1 VTMGRALARARSTS
15 TSRRQSSLAVG
26 PACVLP
32 RKETHRK
39 VTHDTGET
47 CTVPPALWTHSGIQK
62 RKTLVEEERVEAA
75 SPQQALQSRIEAGVL
90 AFDPDQV
97 EVTRHFQAL
106 YEEVATWSPPPL
118 VQPTLMASIFSSLG
132 WSSEEQSPVPRGVYL
147 WGTVGG
153 GKTMLMDL
161 FHSSVEALGGTSCRR
176 VHYPD
181 FMQDVH
187 RRMHEAKKA
196 APPRDMARMHSAQPF
211 NPVPPVGDS
220 IMQES
225 SIICLDEFQVT
236 DIADAMILKVLFSYL
251 WDRGVVL
258 VATSNRPPRDLYK
271 NGIQRSN
278 FLPFLDMLEERCT
291 VVSLDPGV
299 DYRRRNLGDQ
309 DRLFFNSTRVE
320 EDAEGNMKCL
330 FKFMAAQETDNVG
343 PKTIRIKGRD
353 VSFNSACGGLL
364 DSDFTE
370 LCGRPLWT
378 NDYLKIT
385 QVFHTVFIRDIPKM
399 SQNNKAL
406 ARRFICLI
414 DCLYDHKVRVV
425 ASGQDDYPNLFQ
437 DKKISEEQSLE
448 DAGDEGRVE
457 SGLFS
462 GEEELFAFDR
472 TVSRLAEMQTKDYW
486 MKWRSHMGNRS

>member
-1 VTMGRALARARSTS
+1 
-15 TSRRQSSLAVG
+15 
-26 PACVLP
+26 
-32 RKETHRK
+32 
-39 VTHDTGET
+39 
-47 CTVPPALWTHSGIQK
+47 
-62 RKTLVEEERVEAA
+62 
-75 SPQQALQSRIEAGVL
+75 
-90 AFDPDQV
+90 
-97 EVTRHFQAL
+97 
-106 YEEVATWSPPPL
+106 
-118 VQPTLMASIFSSLG
+118 
-132 WSSEEQSPVPRGVYL
+132 
-147 WGTVGG
+147 
-153 GKTMLMDL
+153 
-161 FHSSVEALGGTSCRR
+161 
-176 VHYPD
+176 
-181 FMQDVH
+181 
-187 RRMHEAKKA
+187 
-196 APPRDMARMHSAQPF
+196 
-211 NPVPPVGDS
+211 
-220 IMQES
+220 
-225 SIICLDEFQVT
+225 
-236 DIADAMILKVLFSYL
+236 MILKLLFSYL

-309 DRLFFNSTRVE
+309 DRLFFNSTREE

-448 DAGDEGRVE
+448 GAGDEGRVE

-472 TVSRLAEMQTKDYW
+472 TVSRLAEMQTKVRHSSPLLSHPLLSSYPHLLSSSPLIISSHHLLSSSPFLSSHVLSSLLLSSLLLSSHILSYPLSSSLISSLLSSPLLSYSLLSAHILLSLLLSSPPLFSYPLLSYPFLTSPLLSSHILSFPLISYYLFSSPLLLSSHTLSSHILSSHILSSTLLLYPLLSSHILLFSPILS
-486 MKWRSHMGNRS
+486 SHMLSSAILSSYPLSYPLLSSHILFPPPPCLFPWHFILPFSPGFYY